1 MKDNAFNYY
10 LSNNTIVF
18 TDTLTKTRPYIAKKP
33 RNHESLFFV
42 TNGSLLYQ
50 KGDEKTVVKKGE
62 VGYIKRGSVDISSA
76 YLCDAVSYIA
86 VNFSFDREPDFS
98 QENLP
103 FHTLCANDVSHQ
115 YEKLFKT
122 ALHCFLSRTPGYMAL
137 CNSYIL
143 NVIGL
148 LYNEHTMDR
157 AQFSKKQQIEPAVE
171 YLSKNY
177 TNADLKISGLSDIV
191 YMSEKN
197 FRRLFFAVY
206 NQTPYTYL
214 QQLRINNA
222 EILLLNTSKTISD
235 IALQCGFCDVYTFS
249 HAFKKHIGVSPSKY
263 RQIYLI

>member
-1 MKDNAFNYY
+1 MKDNVFSYY
-10 LSNNTIVF
+10 LSKNTLVF
-18 TDTLTKTRPYIAKKP
+18 TDTLTKNAPYIARKP

-42 TNGSLLYQ
+42 TNGALLYQ
-50 KGDEKTVVKKGE
+50 KGNEKTVIKKGQ
-62 VGYIKRGSVDISSA
+62 VGYIGRGSVDISSA

-86 VNFSFDREPDFS
+86 VNFSLDSETDLS
-98 QENLP
+98 QVPLP
-103 FHTLCANDVSHQ
+103 FHTLCANDDSHQ
-115 YEKLFKT
+115 YEKLFKA
-122 ALHCFLSRTPGYMAL
+122 ALHCFLSRTPGYMPL

-171 YLSKNY
+171 YLSRNY
-177 TNADLKISGLSDIV
+177 MNADLKISSLYDIV

-206 NQTPYTYL
+206 NQTPYAYL
-214 QQLRINNA
+214 QKLRINNA
-222 EILLLNTSKTISD
+222 EILLLNTSKNISD

-249 HAFKKHIGVSPSKY
+249 HAFKKNTGISPSKY
-263 RQIYLI
+263 RLLNR

>member
-1 MKDNAFNYY
+1 MKNNAFNYY

-42 TNGSLLYQ
+42 TNGALLYQ
-50 KGDEKTVVKKGE
+50 KGNEKTVIKKGHI
-62 VGYIKRGSVDISSA
+62 GYIGRGSVDISSA
-76 YLCDAVSYIA
+76 YLCDSVSYIA
-86 VNFSFDREPDFS
+86 VNFSFDHETDLA
-98 QENLP
+98 QETLP
-103 FHTLCANDVSHQ
+103 FHTLCANDNSHQ

-122 ALHCFLSRTPGYMAL
+122 ALHCFLSRTPGYMIL

-157 AQFSKKQQIEPAVE
+157 VQFSKKQQIEPAVE
-171 YLSKNY
+171 YLRRNY
-177 TNADLKISGLSDIV
+177 MNTDLKISSLADAV

-206 NQTPYTYL
+206 NQTPYAYL
-214 QQLRINNA
+214 QKLRINNA
-222 EILLLNTSKTISD
+222 EILLLNTSKNISD
-235 IALQCGFCDVYTFS
+235 IARQCGFCDVYTFS
-249 HAFKKHIGVSPSKY
+249 HAFKKNKGISPLKY
-263 RQIYLI
+263 RLLNR